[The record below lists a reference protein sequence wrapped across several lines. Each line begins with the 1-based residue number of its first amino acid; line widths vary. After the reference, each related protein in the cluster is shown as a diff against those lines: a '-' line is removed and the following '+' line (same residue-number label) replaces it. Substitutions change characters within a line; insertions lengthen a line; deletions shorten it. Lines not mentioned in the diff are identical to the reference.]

1 MLQKM
6 QNSVNVD
13 SDLAEYMDFEK
24 MWEKKHKS
32 DGSKDLP
39 KFGTSD
45 FKFITVL
52 GKGSFGKVC
61 ICVFVCRYALK
72 ELGNW
77 QKITNRFVI

>member
-1 MLQKM
+1 MFMLQKTP
-6 QNSVNVD
+6 NSVNND
-13 SDLAEYMDFEK
+13 TESELSEYMDFEK

-61 ICVFVCRYALK
+61 VHMIVYIHSSLRGIGWMFIL
-72 ELGNW
+72 
-77 QKITNRFVI
+77 